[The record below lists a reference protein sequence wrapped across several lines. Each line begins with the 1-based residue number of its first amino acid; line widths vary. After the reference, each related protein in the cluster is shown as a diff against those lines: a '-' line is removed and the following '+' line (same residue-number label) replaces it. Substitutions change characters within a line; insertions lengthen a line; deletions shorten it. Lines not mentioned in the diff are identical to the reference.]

1 MVGFRAAIFNIMGER
16 ISRNLRRDYFQSIL
30 NKDIEFFDKH
40 RTGPLSKL
48 SSLFTPKAT
57 NQPQN

>member
-16 ISRNLRRDYFQSIL
+16 ISRNLRRDYFQNIL

-40 RTGPLSKL
+40 RTGPLGKL
-48 SSLFTPKAT
+48 NSSLFYQTP
-57 NQPQN
+57 N